1 MLNPEDLVLAEA
13 ERDVRELEQYLADQ
27 RIRVFDLHAEGRDDD
42 EIKAREGLLLLADAL
57 VIARRRLRAEREAA
71 AMSRP
76 DTGAVAREGHCR
88 NLRRAELTV
97 TERDSHIAR
106 NEPSWPINETR

>member
-27 RIRVFDLHAEGRDDD
+27 RIRVFDLHASGRVDD
-42 EIKAREGLLLLADAL
+42 EMKAREGLLLLADAL

-71 AMSRP
+71 VMSRP
-76 DTGAVAREGHCR
+76 DTGAGAREDI
-88 NLRRAELTV
+88 AETCV
-97 TERDSHIAR
+97 G
-106 NEPSWPINETR
+106 PS

>member
-27 RIRVFDLHAEGRDDD
+27 RIRVFDLHAAGRDDD
-42 EIKAREGLLLLADAL
+42 EMKAREGLLLLADAL
-57 VIARRRLRAEREAA
+57 VIARGRLRAEREAA

-76 DTGAVAREGHCR
+76 DTSAVACGSSPR
-88 NLRRAELTV
+88 
-97 TERDSHIAR
+97 IATG
-106 NEPSWPINETR
+106 SS

>member
-27 RIRVFDLHAEGRDDD
+27 RIRVFDFHAEGRDDD
-42 EIKAREGLLLLADAL
+42 EMKAREGLLLLADAL

-76 DTGAVAREGHCR
+76 DTSAVACGSSPR
-88 NLRRAELTV
+88 
-97 TERDSHIAR
+97 IATG
-106 NEPSWPINETR
+106 SS